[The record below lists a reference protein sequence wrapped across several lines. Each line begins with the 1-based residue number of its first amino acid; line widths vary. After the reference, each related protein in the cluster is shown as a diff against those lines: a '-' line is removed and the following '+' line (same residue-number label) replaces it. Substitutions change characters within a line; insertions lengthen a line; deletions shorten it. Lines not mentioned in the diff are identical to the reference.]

1 MVQSQGGFPRLP
13 RLPEESMTP
22 CPDCRTETVT
32 IGERTFQAARLC
44 AEHRPPTPI
53 RSLVAGKDIRS
64 KDDALTEFFAF
75 HRRHNGNRRTDPVD
89 FIAVEDVKPD
99 GGGYWITYQVP
110 PRMRL

>member
-1 MVQSQGGFPRLP
+1 MPDLSLHPRAPPPRRLP
-13 RLPEESMTP
+13 RLPGGSMTA

-32 IGERTFQAARLC
+32 IGERTFEASRPC

-64 KDDALTEFFAF
+64 KDDALTEFFDF

-89 FIAVEDVKPD
+89 FIAVED
-99 GGGYWITYQVP
+99 
-110 PRMRL
+110 